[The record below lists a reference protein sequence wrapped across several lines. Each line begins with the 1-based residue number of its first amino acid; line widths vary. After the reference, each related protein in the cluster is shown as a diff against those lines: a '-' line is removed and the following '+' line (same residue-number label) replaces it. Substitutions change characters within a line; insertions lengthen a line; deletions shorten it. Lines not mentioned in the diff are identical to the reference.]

1 MSDLW
6 KLTPRTKNKGKAY
19 GSNVKNLQDLSNYFP
34 DKTADDLFREIIDN
48 SSVSIENSID
58 KWNDLSYREIIRLV
72 KTMPNKE
79 AIFKKILNQWMKY
92 SLPDLVTFVNQ
103 REKSPVDFLRTVFIY
118 IKNTYPGYFN
128 NTIKSRWPNIESYL

>member
-58 KWNDLSYREIIRLV
+58 KWRARHDTIQLEKREGKLDPTQSI
-72 KTMPNKE
+72 
-79 AIFKKILNQWMKY
+79 
-92 SLPDLVTFVNQ
+92 
-103 REKSPVDFLRTVFIY
+103 
-118 IKNTYPGYFN
+118 
-128 NTIKSRWPNIESYL
+128 